1 MYEYYDYDDK
11 SQQAKQEEAARRYQA
26 QKRAEKKNKRKKFWG
41 VVALALVFGLI
52 SGGAFIGI
60 NTLNDY
66 LSNGKVEFKIGKIKD
81 AEEPTK
87 KAEFNESKDSKDS
100 DKAEDKTSDNSEST
114 AEVNKAPV
122 SINKSE
128 GVTTELVAA
137 SGEVGASVKDV
148 AKTAMPS
155 IVAITNKSLQEVRM
169 FFTYETQIFES
180 ESEGSGIIVGQ
191 NDKEL
196 LILTNNHV
204 VEHAETL
211 TVSFIDEEAYEAK
224 VKGADPALDIA
235 VIAVKLDDLKQGTKD
250 EIEIALIGDSDK
262 LEIGDQVVAI
272 GNALGYGQSVTTGI
286 VSALERQIGRT
297 EIEGGFIQTDA
308 AINPGNS
315 GGALLNMKG
324 EVIGINSAKLS
335 NTQVEGMCYA
345 IPISTAVPTAETL
358 MNRETR
364 EIADEDEAGY
374 IGIAGVIISKA
385 DSEKYQMPEGVYL
398 QQITKDSAAERAG
411 LQVGDILEKFDGLT
425 ISSYSDFLET
435 MKYYRAGEEVEIT
448 YYRQNDGKYE
458 ERTATLTLGKRPKVD
473 E

>member
-1 MYEYYDYDDK
+1 MYEYYDYNDK

-26 QKRAEKKNKRKKFWG
+26 QKRAEKKAKRRKFWG

-52 SGGAFIGI
+52 AGGAFIGI

-66 LSNGKVEFKIGKIKD
+66 LSKGHIDFKFGKIEGIENNKPE
-81 AEEPTK
+81 AEDEPAG
-87 KAEFNESKDSKDS
+87 KAEFNQS
-100 DKAEDKTSDNSEST
+100 EDADE
-114 AEVNKAPV
+114 AKAPV

-128 GVTTELVAA
+128 GVTIEQVTTSNESV
-137 SGEVGASVKDV
+137 ASVKDV
-148 AKTAMPS
+148 AKAAMPS

-169 FFTYETQIFES
+169 FFTYETQVFES

-204 VEHAETL
+204 VEGAETL
-211 TVSFIDEEAYEAK
+211 TVGFIDEEAYEAK
-224 VKGADPALDIA
+224 VKGTDPSLDIA
-235 VIAVKLDDLKQGTKD
+235 VIAVKLDDIKQSTRD

-262 LEIGDQVVAI
+262 LEIGEQVVAI

-286 VSALERQIGRT
+286 VSALKRQIGRT

-315 GGALLNMKG
+315 GGALLNMRG

-398 QQITKDSAAERAG
+398 QQITKGSAAEQAG
-411 LQVGDILEKFDGLT
+411 LKVGDILEKFDGLA
-425 ISSYSDFLET
+425 INSYSDFLET
-435 MKYYRAGEEVEIT
+435 MKYYRAGEEVEIV

-458 ERTATLTLGKRPKVD
+458 EKTATLTLGKRPAEENKK
-473 E
+473 

>member
-1 MYEYYDYDDK
+1 MYEYYDYNDK

-26 QKRAEKKNKRKKFWG
+26 QKRAEKKAKRRKFWG

-52 SGGAFIGI
+52 AGGAFIGI

-66 LSNGKVEFKIGKIKD
+66 LSKGHIDFKFGKIEGIENNKPE
-81 AEEPTK
+81 AEEEPAG
-87 KAEFNESKDSKDS
+87 KAEFNQSEDADETDE
-100 DKAEDKTSDNSEST
+100 DKADE
-114 AEVNKAPV
+114 AKAPV

-128 GVTTELVAA
+128 GVTIEQVTTSNESV
-137 SGEVGASVKDV
+137 ASVKDV
-148 AKTAMPS
+148 AKAAMPS

-169 FFTYETQIFES
+169 FFTYETQVFES

-204 VEHAETL
+204 VEGAETL
-211 TVSFIDEEAYEAK
+211 TVGFIDEEAYEAK
-224 VKGADPALDIA
+224 VKGTDPSLDIA
-235 VIAVKLDDLKQGTKD
+235 VIAVKLDDIKQSTRD

-262 LEIGDQVVAI
+262 LEIGEQVVAI

-286 VSALERQIGRT
+286 VSALKRQIGRT

-315 GGALLNMKG
+315 GGALLNMRG

-398 QQITKDSAAERAG
+398 QQITKGSAAEQAG
-411 LQVGDILEKFDGLT
+411 LKVGDILEKFDGLA
-425 ISSYSDFLET
+425 INSYSDFLET
-435 MKYYRAGEEVEIT
+435 MKYYRAGEAVEIV

-458 ERTATLTLGKRPKVD
+458 EKTATLTLGKRPAEENK
-473 E
+473 